1 MINYNNFFIKIQL
14 EVANIWSN
22 SCICQCWTVLTF
34 FCENRLVLVFSW
46 CYENLIGSPN
56 IYIIVVA
63 VPSEKKNKRNQSMI
77 QRTLRT
83 GCEFY
88 VRTWGWFSV
97 RSSHSKVSIGSHC
110 ENRSENRVSIWEPPD
125 TRVLLCL
132 LILGSFCGYKI
143 SIIFQFVEI

>member
-1 MINYNNFFIKIQL
+1 
-14 EVANIWSN
+14 
-22 SCICQCWTVLTF
+22 
-34 FCENRLVLVFSW
+34 
-46 CYENLIGSPN
+46 
-56 IYIIVVA
+56 
-63 VPSEKKNKRNQSMI
+63 MI

-110 ENRSENRVSIWEPPD
+110 ENRSENRVSIWEPPN

-143 SIIFQFVEI
+143 SSFFNLLKYRDVISNYHTTQPILPYTHTPITWALVKRMVDWKANTWNFEIWSEEWKKEAFKSFELQLVTCNLLILFFF